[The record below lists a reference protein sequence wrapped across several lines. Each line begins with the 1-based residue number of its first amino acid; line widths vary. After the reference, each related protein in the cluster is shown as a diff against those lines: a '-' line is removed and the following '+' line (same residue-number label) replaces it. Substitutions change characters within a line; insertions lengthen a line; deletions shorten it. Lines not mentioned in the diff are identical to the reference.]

1 MALDLAK
8 LGQEV
13 LAARVGSLEGHSRF
27 FETLVGSFAVGVLY
41 WALRC
46 PFRTSRAAALAGAFR
61 LEETNIIELH
71 HLMLASTLLGFFLA
85 TALAAHIA
93 GARNLL
99 QFIGALCLAT
109 GASIR

>member
-46 PFRTSRAAALAGAFR
+46 PFRTSRAAALAGVIR

-71 HLMLASTLLGFFLA
+71 HPMLASTLAIVALGYQWL
-85 TALAAHIA
+85 TEPHCRRPLV
-93 GARNLL
+93 RSR
-99 QFIGALCLAT
+99 C
-109 GASIR
+109 RVV